1 MKRLI
6 IPPGGMPFE
15 GDDLKYIQ
23 DSFFEGFKF
32 LLQAISPDTDEISF
46 ILKGVE
52 LNNDGTTITLTPG
65 IVVINYE
72 MLEFPGASF
81 PASDID
87 SKAIVI
93 DESYDPAGNEIFA
106 DNVSKDTYF
115 IRKAKLGTST
125 GAREEI
131 ALSDSH
137 QFVYLGE
144 KMMKLPHL
152 SVNHRLTLEDYVSG
166 ELFAFRQGNI
176 VILQGKLSSSTGG
189 FYGGIVS
196 ILPESLRPLRSILSL
211 IPINSFDNTALEKH
225 GKIQIT
231 ESGHIHL
238 WIPYQ
243 NVVISNIVYS
253 TR

>member
-23 DSFFEGFKF
+23 DSFFQGFKF
-32 LLQAISPDTDEISF
+32 LLQAISPDPDEISF
-46 ILKGVE
+46 ILQGVE

-125 GAREEI
+125 GVREEI
-131 ALSDSH
+131 TLTDSH

-144 KMMKLPHL
+144 KIMKLPHL
-152 SVNHRLTLEDYVSG
+152 SGRYQLNTEDYVSG
-166 ELFAFRQGNI
+166 ELIAYKQANI
-176 VILQGKLSSSTGG
+176 VILQGKLSSSTGSFNG
-189 FYGGIVS
+189 EI
-196 ILPESLRPLRSILSL
+196 IPTLPDHLRPAHQILSL
-211 IPINSFDNTALEKH
+211 IPIDGFDNNTFEKH
-225 GKIQIT
+225 GIIQIT
-231 ESGHIHL
+231 KSGYVGL
-238 WIPYQ
+238 WHPHQ

-253 TR
+253 TH